1 MKPME
6 AWSIISANLAHLV
19 RIRRSQGDPK
29 GYVDAESEAE
39 VIAFRALKEMD
50 ERMNPHPLTPAKLME
65 MQDQPVW
72 VEWKDAPE
80 LCSWG
85 VVESVCTIGK
95 TTYLY
100 LWGRMGKIDIDNT
113 VSVAK
118 NPVKVYRYKPAEVK
132 NDV

>member
-50 ERMNPHPLTPAKLME
+50 ERMNPRPLTPAKLME
-65 MQDQPVW
+65 M
-72 VEWKDAPE
+72 
-80 LCSWG
+80 
-85 VVESVCTIGK
+85 
-95 TTYLY
+95 
-100 LWGRMGKIDIDNT
+100 
-113 VSVAK
+113 
-118 NPVKVYRYKPAEVK
+118 
-132 NDV
+132 